1 MLGVAC
7 KTSIFSTGLLC
18 WDALAKYPCIPTILE
33 FSILHSLIPGKVF
46 RSFRHKCPYLRF
58 LVEHNFI
65 ILLKQDHNSSLV
77 VLSACL
83 LQDVSAEGLCFQS
96 LLQLCQFYVTLV
108 IFYNSVL
115 RNGHKLLSTAVED

>member
-1 MLGVAC
+1 M
-7 KTSIFSTGLLC
+7 
-18 WDALAKYPCIPTILE
+18 
-33 FSILHSLIPGKVF
+33 
-46 RSFRHKCPYLRF
+46 
-58 LVEHNFI
+58 EHNFI

-108 IFYNSVL
+108 IFYNSGL